1 METPTLT
8 AMGINNPGEITRYV
22 LSQPNALV
30 DELTIYYKRQ
40 KGSLLPVRRTYE
52 FGRAVRSAVADS
64 GTGRIANVGD
74 ISPRL
79 LEAIAELDKLLARR
93 ESMGGRKDAIL
104 EQLSGLREAIA
115 AKGHDADLDNRLNA
129 IEVGLREL

>member
-8 AMGINNPGEITRYV
+8 AMGINNPSEINRYA
-22 LSQPNALV
+22 LSQPSALV

-52 FGRAVRSAVADS
+52 FGRALRSAVADS
-64 GTGRIANVGD
+64 GTGRFANVGD

-79 LEAIAELDKLLARR
+79 LEAIAELDALLARR
-93 ESMGGRKDAIL
+93 ETSEGRKAELL
-104 EQLSGLREAIA
+104 EQLGSLRKTLA
-115 AKGHDADLDNRLNA
+115 ARGQDAEIDNRLKE
-129 IEVGLREL
+129 IEAGLREL